1 MNPNFKAVK
10 TKPRVGFDITEEQ
23 DAQLKRLIPWGLK
36 SILFQTMTEDLIA
49 VLSSNQDKIGIIISA
64 LITKQIRFSEVMQL
78 TRKMQDDNNGLEAE
92 SVSASA

>member
-1 MNPNFKAVK
+1 MNPNLKVVK
-10 TKPRVGFDITEEQ
+10 TKPRVGFDVTEEQ

-49 VLSSNQDKIGIIISA
+49 VLSSNQDKIGVIISA
-64 LITKQIRFSEVMQL
+64 LITKQIRFSEIMQL